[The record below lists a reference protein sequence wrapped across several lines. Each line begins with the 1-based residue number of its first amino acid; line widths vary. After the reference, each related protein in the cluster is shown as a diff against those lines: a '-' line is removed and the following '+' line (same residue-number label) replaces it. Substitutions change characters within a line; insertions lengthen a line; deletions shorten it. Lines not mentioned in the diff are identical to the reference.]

1 MRGRKPTP
9 PYLKLLKGNPG
20 KRAVRP
26 TVAAQRPPEPPP
38 PPDFVR
44 GYAREEWIR
53 VSPELF
59 ALGCLTNLDT
69 AAFGAYC
76 TAYRTWR
83 NAVEAFERVAAGD
96 PVMAGLLVK
105 GDSGSAV
112 KNPLLTIERNA
123 AEAMVRI
130 ASEFGMTA
138 AARARISVGVSA
150 GPGKFDGLLAGY

>member
-20 KRAVRP
+20 KRAIRP
-26 TVAAQRPPEPPP
+26 TVGAQRPLEPPP
-38 PPDFVR
+38 PPDYLR
-44 GYAREEWIR
+44 GHAKQEWIR

-76 TAYRTWR
+76 TAYSTWR
-83 NAVEAFERVAAGD
+83 TAAEAFERVAAGD
-96 PVMAGLLVK
+96 PVMAGLIVK
-105 GDSGSAV
+105 GDGGSAV

-123 AEAMVRI
+123 AETMVRI

-138 AARARISVGVSA
+138 AARARISVGA
-150 GPGKFDGLLAGY
+150 PTGPGKFDGLLGRY